1 MDWLVI
7 GAPMDGS
14 GTDRGERRAPS
25 VLRGHGL
32 AGRLGGL
39 DFGELDVAVAD
50 PRRDA
55 RTGITGFSDV
65 VHGSRVVRD
74 AVATA
79 LSAGW
84 RPLVLGG
91 CCSIVPGVLAGV
103 RRVHGPV
110 SLVFVDGHLDLYD
123 GETSTT
129 GELAGMDLAVLI
141 GNGPSELTGLA
152 GAAPI
157 VDAADVIAVGDA
169 DGERRRRF
177 GAPGPDEVAPSLR
190 VIDAAELAAGVDAE
204 RVAALVSGPYWLH
217 IDVDVLDE
225 EAMPAVSYPTRSGLT
240 WDGLERLLTPL
251 ARSPRLIG
259 ANVTDYNADRDPD
272 GRLGRRLAD
281 LLVRVFGDAG

>member
-1 MDWLVI
+1 MDDRRWLVI

-32 AGRLGGL
+32 AERLGGIDL
-39 DFGELDVAVAD
+39 GELDVQVAD
-50 PRRDA
+50 ARRDA
-55 RTGITGFSDV
+55 RTGITGFNDV

-103 RRVHGPV
+103 RRANGPA

-123 GETSTT
+123 GESSTT
-129 GELAGMDLAVLI
+129 GELAGMDLAVVI
-141 GNGPSELTGLA
+141 GIGPPELTELA

-157 VDAADVIAVGDA
+157 VDPGDVIAIGDA
-169 DGERRRRF
+169 DGERTAPLRR
-177 GAPGPDEVAPSLR
+177 
-190 VIDAAELAAGVDAE
+190 
-204 RVAALVSGPYWLH
+204 
-217 IDVDVLDE
+217 
-225 EAMPAVSYPTRSGLT
+225 TRSGRAGAVAAG
-240 WDGLERLLTPL
+240 DRRGGAEGRFRRPSG
-251 ARSPRLIG
+251 SPRSSAARTG
-259 ANVTDYNADRDPD
+259 CTSTSTCSTRTRCRPSAT
-272 GRLGRRLAD
+272 RRA
-281 LLVRVFGDAG
+281 RG